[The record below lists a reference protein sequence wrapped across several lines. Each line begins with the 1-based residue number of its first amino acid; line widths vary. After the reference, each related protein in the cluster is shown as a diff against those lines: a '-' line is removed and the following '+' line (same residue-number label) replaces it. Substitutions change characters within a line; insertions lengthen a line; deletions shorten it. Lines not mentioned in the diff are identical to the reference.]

1 MRLGNTLFFLFLL
14 SLPGLAKGQA
24 PAAPTGVVAFAPNEN
39 RAHLSW
45 VDNATDETAYWV
57 DRFDPDA
64 VEEEVEWVPVA
75 TLPANFELV
84 RLDPS
89 DPVEPETHVP
99 SVRYRVAAVKE
110 GVPSDWVEATVEIP
124 EGSLNLAANLEGS
137 EARVGVPFTFSIPV
151 SGGVPDSYSI
161 ADPPAG
167 LSFNES
173 TGEISGTIN
182 TPGVYRMFTGVVFD
196 EGKKFEQIRYLRV
209 LPSASAPVVARP
221 DFVLPTQNVGVRGF
235 LDIAFLFADPK
246 RPSGALFRTPLGDF
260 TVALFDQATP
270 KTVNNFLGYMRRRD
284 YDNSYVHRSI
294 PGFMIQSGGARP
306 ASTTASP
313 TQWSGIPGQPVIQN
327 ESGTSNRRGTIAMAR
342 SSAIDSATSEWFLTT
357 GEEEHFNLDF
367 QNGGFAAFGEV
378 IGSAGM
384 AVVDGLN
391 SLQRRNYTGIISG
404 AGVNLLDVPVFDLTA
419 PATPGPNSLVLI
431 EAVEEVPPL
440 LVQLV
445 SNSNPS
451 VLNASVSGM
460 DLFLESL
467 GPIGATNL
475 HLRATNFDGN
485 TVDFVMP
492 IRIDDVESPGVGL
505 TSLKGKGRSGIL
517 VKGLAA
523 DNLSLASWK
532 YRINRGKWKNGG
544 RLSGPSAKFSRVLRG
559 FKRGKNLLEIQS
571 FDSKGNV
578 STTVKQRFT
587 LN

>member
-1 MRLGNTLFFLFLL
+1 MRLRKPLCCLFFL
-14 SLPGLAKGQA
+14 SLPGLSGAQA
-24 PAAPTGVVAFAPNEN
+24 PAAPAAPSGVVAYSPSGN

-57 DRFDPDA
+57 DRFEGGA
-64 VEEEVEWVPVA
+64 WVVAA
-75 TLPANFELV
+75 TLPADFELV
-84 RLDPS
+84 RLNTPGLATQAQS
-89 DPVEPETHVP
+89 I
-99 SVRYRVAAVKE
+99 RYRVAAVKG
-110 GVPSDWVEATVEIP
+110 GVLSDWVEATVEKP
-124 EGSLNLAANLEGS
+124 EGSLSLATNLEGS
-137 EARVGVPFTFSIPV
+137 EARVGVPFSLGIPV

-161 ADPPAG
+161 TDLPAG
-167 LSFNES
+167 VNFNES

-196 EGKKFEQIRYLRV
+196 GDKKFEQIRYLRV
-209 LPSASAPVVARP
+209 LPSASVPVVARP
-221 DFVLPTQNVGVRGF
+221 DFVLPTQNIGVRGF

-270 KTVNNFLGYMRRRD
+270 KTVNNFLGYVRRGD
-284 YDNSYVHRSI
+284 YNNSYVHRSI

-306 ASTTASP
+306 ASPTASP
-313 TQWSGIPGQPVIQN
+313 TQWSSIPGQPVIQN

-342 SSAIDSATSEWFLTT
+342 SSAIDSASSEWFLSTADNRS
-357 GEEEHFNLDF
+357 NLDF

-391 SLQRRNYTGIISG
+391 SLQRRNYTGTISG
-404 AGVNLLDVPVFDLTA
+404 AAVNMEDVPVFDLTA
-419 PATPGPNSLVLI
+419 PATPGPTSLVRI
-431 EAVEEVPPL
+431 EAIGEVPPL

-492 IRIDDVESPGVGL
+492 IRIDDIESPGVGL

-532 YRINRGKWKNGG
+532 YRINKGKWKNGG
-544 RLSGPSAKFSRVLRG
+544 RLSGPSAKFSRVLPG

-571 FDSKGNV
+571 FDAKGNASRV
-578 STTVKQRFT
+578 LMQRFT

>member
-1 MRLGNTLFFLFLL
+1 MRLRKPLCCLFFL
-14 SLPGLAKGQA
+14 SLPGLSGAQA
-24 PAAPTGVVAFAPNEN
+24 PAAPAAPSGVVAYSPSGI

-57 DRFDPDA
+57 DRFEDNAWVAAASLLPD
-64 VEEEVEWVPVA
+64 
-75 TLPANFELV
+75 FELV
-84 RLDPS
+84 RLNTPGLATQAQS
-89 DPVEPETHVP
+89 I
-99 SVRYRVAAVKE
+99 RYRVAAVKG
-110 GVPSDWVEATVEIP
+110 GVPSDWVEATVEKP
-124 EGSLNLAANLEGS
+124 EGSLSLATNLEGS
-137 EARVGVPFTFSIPV
+137 EARVGVPFSLGIPV

-161 ADPPAG
+161 TDLPAG
-167 LSFNES
+167 VNFNES

-196 EGKKFEQIRYLRV
+196 GDKKFEQIRYLRV

-221 DFVLPTQNVGVRGF
+221 DFVLPTQNIGVRGF

-270 KTVNNFLGYMRRRD
+270 KTVNNFLGYVRRRD
-284 YDNSYVHRSI
+284 YNNSYVHRSI

-306 ASTTASP
+306 ASQAASP
-313 TQWSGIPGQPVIQN
+313 TQWSRIPGQPAIQN
-327 ESGTSNRRGTIAMAR
+327 ESGISNRRGTIAMAR
-342 SSAIDSATSEWFLTT
+342 SSAIDSATSEWFLST
-357 GEEEHFNLDF
+357 GEENPSNLDF
-367 QNGGFAAFGEV
+367 QNGGFAAFGEI
-378 IGSAGM
+378 IGSAGL

-404 AGVNLLDVPVFDLTA
+404 AGVDLVNVPVFDFTA
-419 PATPGPNSLVLI
+419 PAAPGPNSLVLI

-460 DLFLESL
+460 DIFLESL
-467 GPIGATNL
+467 GNVGETNL

-492 IRIDDVESPGVGL
+492 VRIDDTESPSVGL
-505 TSLKGKGRSGIL
+505 ASLKNKGRSGIL

-523 DNLSLASWK
+523 DNLSLTSWK

-544 RLSGPSAKFSRVLRG
+544 RLSGPSAKFSRLLRG

-571 FDSKGNV
+571 FDSKGNSSRV
-578 STTVKQRFT
+578 LKQRFT